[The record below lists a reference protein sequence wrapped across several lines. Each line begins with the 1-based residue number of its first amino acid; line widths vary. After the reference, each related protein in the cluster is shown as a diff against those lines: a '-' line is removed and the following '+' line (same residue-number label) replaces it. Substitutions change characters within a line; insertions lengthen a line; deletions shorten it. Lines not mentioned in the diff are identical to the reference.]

1 MKRLNPKTNKPFER
15 GDVREDGHV
24 FWGYKKHIK
33 RNGLFSETWTHPEK
47 IPKTR
52 AAKNHKTPTGRAYN
66 LLSSAKDRA
75 ERKNLE
81 FNLSVDKI
89 IATIKKGHCELTGLK
104 FNMNKTTNTHINPYS
119 PSIDRKDSS
128 KGYTDDNVRVVLSA
142 VNSAL
147 GQYDDK
153 TILPIL
159 KAMVKAIEK
168 NAQQNTAAP
177 VSEGTYIQGAV
188 GAELGSISTPWT
200 WEDYDHTDNHSGA
213 VHWQDADH
221 SAQAGSGDS
230 VGCGSKEV
238 ATLVTSY
245 DIQNHGEPGAEI
257 VRLEFGRR
265 YLLDKP

>member
-52 AAKNHKTPTGRAYN
+52 SAKNHKTPTGRAYN

-89 IATIKKGHCELTGLK
+89 IATIKKGYCELTGLK

-168 NAQQNTAAP
+168 NAKQNTVTS
-177 VSEGTYIQGAV
+177 VSEGDYIQGAV
-188 GAELGSISTPWT
+188 GAELGSVSTPWT
-200 WEDYDHTDNHSGA
+200 WEDYDHTDDYSGA
-213 VHWQDADH
+213 TQGENAYH
-221 SAQAGSGDS
+221 SAKEGSGDG
-230 VGCGSKEV
+230 VGHRSAEV
-238 ATLVTSY
+238 
-245 DIQNHGEPGAEI
+245 GAPQASQGIEDDWQLHPTYGWI
-257 VRLEFGRR
+257 
-265 YLLDKP
+265 KS